1 MHDVQLEQ
9 SLLGCVL
16 MRNDLLPAIA
26 EKVKAADFF
35 EAIHSTIFEIC
46 SSMINMGKL
55 ANPLTIKPFLPA
67 ELTIGELNV
76 SQYLARLAAESC
88 TANEAPH
95 LAGVIRDLA
104 DRRTIAGVGEQLRA
118 TQADPSELASWGVE
132 ELDKIAVARS
142 TKATPSVSAGE
153 SAMRAL
159 DSIARAYQLDGAI
172 TGISY
177 GLPELDTKTS
187 GLQRGELS
195 ILAGRPGMMKAQPL
209 SSKIRTTEGWST
221 MGAIHVG
228 DCLASINGGD
238 SVVTGVYPQGV
249 KPVFKITFSD
259 GRTTRSCA
267 DHLWR
272 VFYRGWSTHRIIPT
286 SEIIRLLSK
295 KRYQGRIWIDLPQAR
310 RPIVR
315 SEPSNLPIDPWV
327 LGALIGDGNFTL
339 GRLRFTSAEA
349 ETIERMKQR
358 MPTSM
363 ELVKQP
369 TRPYCWALNRKE
381 RKGGATSEVRD
392 ILRSLGLNGLKS
404 YQKFIPLEFMNASFE
419 DRLSLLNGL
428 LDTDGSVQKNS
439 TIRYWTSSPRLAEQV
454 QELARSLGAWCK
466 CWINKRPVYEHN
478 GEKRIGRQ
486 AYVLTICYPFPRDLF
501 ALSEKKQKA
510 YEYQTARKMPLIES
524 VVSDG
529 DEECQCISVSHPT
542 QLYLTDDY
550 VVTHN
555 TGLALSIARRMS
567 EAGHPGIFFS
577 LEMKDEQLTRRIF
590 SDLLF
595 ETKEVPYNRMRSG
608 RVSEAEFTLIRDA
621 ALTLESWPLQIEQ
634 DDVSLSQI
642 ASRARQRKRR
652 HGLDYIIVD
661 HIGHIQSADRYRGN
675 KNLELAEI
683 SGGLMRLARELD
695 IGVLALC
702 QLNRAVEARE
712 NKRPTLADLRE
723 SGAIEQDAATVM
735 FVYRESYYL
744 QNQEPRPGTPE
755 HEIWQEKM
763 VQCLNDLDIIIGKQ
777 RDGPTCT
784 VPVYVNPA
792 CNAVRPKGWY
802 RDFAQQ
808 NTEEFSF

>member
-1 MHDVQLEQ
+1 MHDVTLEQ
-9 SLLGCVL
+9 SILGCVL

-35 EAIHSTIFEIC
+35 EVLHGKIFEIA

-67 ELTIGELNV
+67 DLTIGELNV

-104 DRRTIAGVGEQLRA
+104 DRRTIAAVGAELTG

-132 ELDKIAVARS
+132 ELDKIAVSRS

-153 SAMRAL
+153 SAARAL

-177 GLPELDTKTS
+177 GLPELDAKTS
-187 GLQRGELS
+187 GLQRGELT

-209 SSKIRTTEGWST
+209 MSKIRTTTGWTT
-221 MGAIHVG
+221 MGAIRVG
-228 DCLASINGGD
+228 DQIASIDGAD
-238 SVVTGVYPQGV
+238 SIVTGVYPQGV

-259 GRTTRSCA
+259 GRSTRACA

-272 VFYRGWSTHRIIPT
+272 VFYRSWGVPRIIPT
-286 SEIIRLLSK
+286 SEITRLLSK
-295 KRYQGRIWIDLPQAR
+295 KRYQGRIWIDMPEAR
-310 RPIVR
+310 RPLVQPT
-315 SEPSNLPIDPWV
+315 PSDLPINPWV
-327 LGALIGDGNFTL
+327 LGALIGDGNFTE
-339 GRLRFTSAEA
+339 GRLRFTTVSPEMAKRLRDLLPPSTEA
-349 ETIERMKQR
+349 IEELGSKYSYSIVMK
-358 MPTSM
+358 
-363 ELVKQP
+363 
-369 TRPYCWALNRKE
+369 NR
-381 RKGGATSEVRD
+381 GGGKPSEVREV
-392 ILRSLGLNGLKS
+392 LRDLGLYGLKS
-404 YQKFIPLEFMNASFE
+404 YEKFIPPIFMNAIFE

-428 LDTDGSVQKNS
+428 LDTDGSVQKCSNV
-439 TIRYWTSSPRLAEQV
+439 RYWTSSPRLAEQV

-478 GEKRIGRQ
+478 GEKRIGRP

-501 ALSEKKQKA
+501 ALSAKKEHA
-510 YEYQTARKMPLIES
+510 YEYQTARKMPIIES
-524 VVSDG
+524 VVPDG
-529 DEECQCISVSHPT
+529 DEECQCISVSHST

-555 TGLALSIARRMS
+555 TGLALSVARRMS

-577 LEMKDEQLTRRIF
+577 LEMKDEQLTRRVF

-621 ALTLESWPLQIEQ
+621 ALTLESWPMQIEQ

-652 HGLDYIIVD
+652 HGLDYLIVD

-675 KNLELAEI
+675 KNLELSEI

-695 IGVLALC
+695 IGVLALS
-702 QLNRAVEARE
+702 QLARAVEGRD
-712 NKRPTLADLRE
+712 NKRPTLADLRD
-723 SGAIEQDAATVM
+723 SGSLEQDAATVM

-808 NTEEFSF
+808 STEEFAF

>member
-9 SLLGCVL
+9 SLLGAVL

-35 EAIHSTIFEIC
+35 EVLHGQIFEIC

-67 ELTIGELNV
+67 DLTIGELNV

-132 ELDKIAVARS
+132 ELDRIAVSRS

-153 SAMRAL
+153 SAARAL

-177 GLPELDTKTS
+177 GLPELDAKTS

-195 ILAGRPGMMKAQPL
+195 ILAGRPGMMK
-209 SSKIRTTEGWST
+209 
-221 MGAIHVG
+221 
-228 DCLASINGGD
+228 
-238 SVVTGVYPQGV
+238 
-249 KPVFKITFSD
+249 
-259 GRTTRSCA
+259 
-267 DHLWR
+267 
-272 VFYRGWSTHRIIPT
+272 
-286 SEIIRLLSK
+286 
-295 KRYQGRIWIDLPQAR
+295 
-310 RPIVR
+310 
-315 SEPSNLPIDPWV
+315 
-327 LGALIGDGNFTL
+327 
-339 GRLRFTSAEA
+339 
-349 ETIERMKQR
+349 
-358 MPTSM
+358 
-363 ELVKQP
+363 
-369 TRPYCWALNRKE
+369 
-381 RKGGATSEVRD
+381 
-392 ILRSLGLNGLKS
+392 
-404 YQKFIPLEFMNASFE
+404 
-419 DRLSLLNGL
+419 
-428 LDTDGSVQKNS
+428 
-439 TIRYWTSSPRLAEQV
+439 
-454 QELARSLGAWCK
+454 
-466 CWINKRPVYEHN
+466 
-478 GEKRIGRQ
+478 
-486 AYVLTICYPFPRDLF
+486 
-501 ALSEKKQKA
+501 
-510 YEYQTARKMPLIES
+510 
-524 VVSDG
+524 
-529 DEECQCISVSHPT
+529 
-542 QLYLTDDY
+542 
-550 VVTHN
+550 

-621 ALTLESWPLQIEQ
+621 ARTLDSWPMQIEQ

-642 ASRARQRKRR
+642 ASRARQRKRK
-652 HGLDYIIVD
+652 HGLDYLIVD

-744 QNQEPRPGTPE
+744 QNQEPRAGTPE

-808 NTEEFSF
+808 STEEFAF